1 MDAISFVLGVKA
13 TTLRGKKVKDLLY
26 KSGGKSQ
33 NSGYVSMHFVT
44 KAGRNIVFTR
54 LIKSGGESEF
64 QIDGKTKTRE
74 EYDRN
79 LGDLGV
85 LVSVKN
91 CLVFQVCACLTRQG
105 DVIDIAHLS
114 PKGIG
119 EMIETISGS
128 LQHKEEYDR
137 LKASVASA
145 EDTMVSVFSKKKH
158 LNAEKKSIKEQVK
171 EAEKFAS
178 LQKQLVGDR

>member
-1 MDAISFVLGVKA
+1 MDAISFVLGVKT

-44 KAGRNIVFTR
+44 KAGRDIVFTR

-74 EYDRN
+74 DYDRN
-79 LGDLGV
+79 LADLGV

-91 CLVFQVCACLTRQG
+91 CLVFQVSF
-105 DVIDIAHLS
+105 D
-114 PKGIG
+114 
-119 EMIETISGS
+119 
-128 LQHKEEYDR
+128 
-137 LKASVASA
+137 
-145 EDTMVSVFSKKKH
+145 
-158 LNAEKKSIKEQVK
+158 
-171 EAEKFAS
+171 
-178 LQKQLVGDR
+178 